1 MDIVI
6 KRLPI
11 KLIIFVAGM
20 ALFLRNVTFHGIL
33 LDALFEEGNSDWG
46 TVAALLS
53 EGIAEGAVQPLKTTV
68 FDRDDV
74 EEAFRFMAQGK
85 HIGKVL
91 IKVCW
96 LGCVSV
102 GWGSPQV
109 TGVLLIRLGCSSMDW
124 GAPQLAGALLS
135 WLECFFFGCGAPH
148 LIGML
153 LSWPGSRLHF
163 TTDHVRVPTLM

>member
-1 MDIVI
+1 M
-6 KRLPI
+6 I
-11 KLIIFVAGM
+11 KLLFVAGM

-74 EEAFRFMAQGK
+74 EDAFRFMAQGK

-91 IKVCW
+91 IKVRW
-96 LGCVSV
+96 
-102 GWGSPQV
+102 P
-109 TGVLLIRLGCSSMDW
+109 GCSRFEFAN
-124 GAPQLAGALLS
+124 GLS
-135 WLECFFFGCGAPH
+135 L
-148 LIGML
+148 
-153 LSWPGSRLHF
+153 
-163 TTDHVRVPTLM
+163 